1 MRHTIY
7 LVDDDP
13 DFLASFGEQLV
24 DLGFRVVMFQSGD
37 HLMRHQ
43 PQVRPSL
50 IISDY
55 LMPGMSG
62 SELLRRLW
70 RDSRWRGV
78 PTVVI
83 TGSNDTSLPLRIDAP
98 VVYKPN
104 VDVMLETIQSVLGAT
119 QAT

>member
-1 MRHTIY
+1 LRHTIY

-13 DFLASFGEQLV
+13 DFLASFGEHLV
-24 DLGFRVVMFQSGD
+24 DLEFRVVMFQSGD

-43 PQVRPSL
+43 PQARPSL

-62 SELLRRLW
+62 SELLSRL
-70 RDSRWRGV
+70 RKDSRWRGV

-83 TGSNDTSLPLRIDAP
+83 TGSNDRSLPLRIDAP

-104 VDVMLETIQSVLGAT
+104 VDGMLATIRSVLGT
-119 QAT
+119 NQEP